1 MANAR
6 NDNDQIS
13 RPLVL
18 DRTPRTPEELIA
30 MGAQKMSDY
39 LDPESGVR
47 DHEVVEFMLELFDNP
62 TAIEALD
69 REMERRARGRDVG
82 GWH

>member
-6 NDNDQIS
+6 NDNEQIS
-13 RPLVL
+13 PPLTL
-18 DRTPRTPEELIA
+18 DRAPRTPKELIA
-30 MGAQKMSDY
+30 MGAEKMSDY
-39 LDPESGVR
+39 LDPESGVT

-69 REMERRARGRDVG
+69 REMERRAGGRDVS

>member
-6 NDNDQIS
+6 NDNEQTS
-13 RPLVL
+13 PPLTL
-18 DRTPRTPEELIA
+18 DRAPRTPEELIA
-30 MGAQKMSDY
+30 MGAEKMSDY
-39 LDPESGVR
+39 LAPESGVT

-69 REMERRARGRDVG
+69 REMERRAGGRDVS

>member
-1 MANAR
+1 
-6 NDNDQIS
+6 
-13 RPLVL
+13 
-18 DRTPRTPEELIA
+18 
-30 MGAQKMSDY
+30 MGAEKMSDY

-69 REMERRARGRDVG
+69 REMARRAGGRDVS

>member
-6 NDNDQIS
+6 DDNDQIS

-30 MGAQKMSDY
+30 MGAEKMSDY

-47 DHEVVEFMLELFDNP
+47 TTRWLSSCWSSSIIPRQSKLWIERWLVELAGAM
-62 TAIEALD
+62 
-69 REMERRARGRDVG
+69 
-82 GWH
+82 